1 MAIFFKDPRHK
12 KIGIPQT
19 AAIISVNGSH
29 NGTVPDVTLYNP
41 QKANLKS
48 SSFAG
53 TTSKPTILL
62 TPYQKQSFT
71 YPIKVEPGTTK
82 VNIEQQLLLVKPRSG
97 PSLKQ
102 RIPRPPNA
110 FMLFAHDFRRQVA
123 YEYPKESN
131 KDISIRL
138 GIMWKNLPKPER
150 ERYFRSAKEV
160 DAAHKQKYPDYVY
173 NPKEARMRKALR
185 EQIRGERYQAGLP
198 QVKWVKQSCVMNQQQ
213 SPIMLARQPYRSDNN
228 KSVHLREQVERD
240 ARMLQNLPD
249 YLDLSY
255 PGLNIPTNQ
264 NEYPS
269 AEGQPWCQYM
279 QNSMQPNAGY
289 LRNNEVKMPTSW
301 SLSSDYNSDQNNYI
315 QTSPR
320 GSPYSHTNQQTANSL
335 LINGNH
341 QPTEEEAA
349 VASICL
355 PIETKVENN
364 LSLSNE
370 NQPQVHLTDNHNL
383 HVNTEIICTEKN
395 CLSVKHNS
403 ELLNQRSEGKDILRL
418 PGFHQAFGS
427 TEIGRFSQPDG
438 FFEAVVL
445 QENEAKMNLTP
456 PPPPPVKRTRAP
468 RGSRKSKARAE
479 MDKWQDANPMMGG
492 LVPKKEM
499 WSDWN
504 PNLHQPCENIM
515 NNQQR
520 MMNYYSY
527 HEENRPQSGYPE
539 MPYQSQWQ
547 SDSGYYERQN
557 YNQYY
562 QPYYNSPQESIRNY
576 HDCYPDYYYNHN
588 HNWRSHPYYHPTQQ
602 HHPPN
607 LNYYQQYSDYRHY
620 SYQNSRWAM
629 NRDMKYS
636 SGMV

>member
-370 NQPQVHLTDNHNL
+370 NQPQVHLTDLYRTAECKGIDEYNDIETMLPSDNCIVSPASNSFVPSHISWSSFLYTSPKKKTKYSMPFQQQNDSHQDLVIPDYIDYGLIPENSPVKQELDPLSSINFIKQNELDKFGMDYPNLYFDLNNSLDIQNYILPTKLDDFQFNPKPGLIITKSKNECDHKFHNL
-383 HVNTEIICTEKN
+383 MTSEEFAQQD
-395 CLSVKHNS
+395 LSRIS
-403 ELLNQRSEGKDILRL
+403 SLNQPPVI
-418 PGFHQAFGS
+418 
-427 TEIGRFSQPDG
+427 ISQNDKIC
-438 FFEAVVL
+438 VVL
-445 QENEAKMNLTP
+445 E
-456 PPPPPVKRTRAP
+456 
-468 RGSRKSKARAE
+468 
-479 MDKWQDANPMMGG
+479 
-492 LVPKKEM
+492 
-499 WSDWN
+499 
-504 PNLHQPCENIM
+504 
-515 NNQQR
+515 
-520 MMNYYSY
+520 
-527 HEENRPQSGYPE
+527 
-539 MPYQSQWQ
+539 
-547 SDSGYYERQN
+547 
-557 YNQYY
+557 
-562 QPYYNSPQESIRNY
+562 
-576 HDCYPDYYYNHN
+576 
-588 HNWRSHPYYHPTQQ
+588 
-602 HHPPN
+602 
-607 LNYYQQYSDYRHY
+607 
-620 SYQNSRWAM
+620 
-629 NRDMKYS
+629 S
-636 SGMV
+636 SGIDSEVKEFTSL